1 VNKNKIISIFYFI
14 VGIGIIGLWIMLF
27 ATNQIP
33 ELETEPVSIAFHIVI
48 EVSMGIMSILTGYF
62 ILKNHKFSQ
71 VFLLFTAGM
80 LSYSVINSSGYYGDL
95 GNFAMIVMFGVILIG
110 VITSLFLFK
119 KQN

>member
-1 VNKNKIISIFYFI
+1 
-14 VGIGIIGLWIMLF
+14 
-27 ATNQIP
+27 
-33 ELETEPVSIAFHIVI
+33 
-48 EVSMGIMSILTGYF
+48 
-62 ILKNHKFSQ
+62 
-71 VFLLFTAGM
+71 M